1 MPQMRDALSTSRIAT
16 PMEHNKAARA
26 KKRGKI
32 DRFYAEAM
40 STMAW
45 NRLRT
50 YSMDGGYT

>member
-1 MPQMRDALSTSRIAT
+1 MRDALSTSRIAT